1 MTIHYSDGEIHI
13 SDHSE
18 PVTRKDWRQLTAD
31 IYEVPT
37 DYRQSG
43 YFIGYH
49 AHGEPR
55 EIPACSTYTYIGS
68 VAIPADDDALLER
81 SKQDALDR
89 LNDIYM
95 SCVAVLEADYPP
107 SERESWHVQVDEA
120 RRLQNGDEDT
130 PWIDAAASG
139 RGITREELA
148 NLILQQDSYYRAM
161 HGALT
166 GKRQAL
172 RDQIMMSKSID
183 EIMGLDYEAVFNS
196 N

>member
-1 MTIHYSDGEIHI
+1 MQIKLNENQIQIGEHT
-13 SDHSE
+13 E
-18 PVTRKDWRQLTAD
+18 PITRKDWRQLTAD
-31 IYEVPT
+31 IYEVPA

-43 YFIGYH
+43 YFIGYY

-81 SKQDALDR
+81 SKQDAVER
-89 LNDIYM
+89 LNNVYM
-95 SCVAVLEADYPP
+95 ECVAVLEADYPP

-120 RRLQNGDEDT
+120 RRLQSGDANT

-139 RGITREELA
+139 RGVTREELA
-148 NLILQQDSYYRAM
+148 ALILQQDSQYRAL

-166 GKRQAL
+166 GKRQAI
-172 RDQIMMSKSID
+172 RDQIASASNLDDLSSISF
-183 EIMGLDYEAVFNS
+183 EFETN
-196 N
+196 